1 MPRQAVR
8 VLPIQVPGVRQG
20 QGRHVLPA
28 AGGGLRGGLTCLV
41 HCVLLDGSLQAEQ
54 PEHNYFQLSM

>member
-8 VLPIQVPGVRQG
+8 VLPVQVPGVRQG

-28 AGGGLRGGLTCLV
+28 AGGGLRAGLTCLV
-41 HCVLLDGSLQAEQ
+41 LRRARQQGHLGD
-54 PEHNYFQLSM
+54 NYLKAPPQ

>member
-8 VLPIQVPGVRQG
+8 VLPVQVPGVRQG

-28 AGGGLRGGLTCLV
+28 AGGGLRAGLTCLV
-41 HCVLLDGSLQAEQ
+41 LHRARQQGYLGANSLKAPPQ
-54 PEHNYFQLSM
+54 